1 MTLWDKLSVSCPGE
15 SEENLLAKNR
25 LSAAIVFTAQGI
37 PFFLSGEEF
46 ARTKP
51 VEGSD
56 KPAENSYN
64 LPFYTNSIKYGRAK
78 QFEELQQY
86 YKGLIAFRKAHAGL
100 RLRSTEEV
108 VTELQFVPGTPE
120 NVVAFTITTEKECIF
135 VVYNANEQP
144 VDVEIPVEGAF
155 QVYVEGSHAGTDV
168 RGSVA
173 KQARVEAVSCLA
185 AVTSL

>member
-1 MTLWDKLSVSCPGE
+1 
-15 SEENLLAKNR
+15 
-25 LSAAIVFTAQGI
+25 
-37 PFFLSGEEF
+37 
-46 ARTKP
+46 
-51 VEGSD
+51 
-56 KPAENSYN
+56 
-64 LPFYTNSIKYGRAK
+64 
-78 QFEELQQY
+78 
-86 YKGLIAFRKAHAGL
+86 
-100 RLRSTEEV
+100 V

-135 VVYNANEQP
+135 VAYNANEQP

-155 QVYVEGSHAGTDV
+155 QVYVEGRHAGTDV